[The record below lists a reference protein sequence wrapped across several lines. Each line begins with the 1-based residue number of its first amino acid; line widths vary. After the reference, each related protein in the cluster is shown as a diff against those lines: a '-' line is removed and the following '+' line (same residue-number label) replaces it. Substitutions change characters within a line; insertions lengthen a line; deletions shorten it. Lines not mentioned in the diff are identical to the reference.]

1 MEQCSVKGCTQK
13 ADYRVILYDVYMD
26 EQEVFFEQDSTCPF
40 LCASHMA
47 ENERRA
53 KGVREPRGD
62 VAYPYTNQHGAQ
74 GFTIYQPLDA

>member
-1 MEQCSVKGCTQK
+1 MEQCSVKGCTQN

-40 LCASHMA
+40 LCAAHMT

-62 VAYPYTNQHGAQ
+62 VAYPYTNQQGAQ